1 MSDKVV
7 EILDKLAEFFGALW
21 KVPKWRFTLAFIL
34 LGNNV
39 VKKLKEIAK

>member
-1 MSDKVV
+1 MSGKMI
-7 EILDKLAEFFGALW
+7 EILYKFAEFFDALW